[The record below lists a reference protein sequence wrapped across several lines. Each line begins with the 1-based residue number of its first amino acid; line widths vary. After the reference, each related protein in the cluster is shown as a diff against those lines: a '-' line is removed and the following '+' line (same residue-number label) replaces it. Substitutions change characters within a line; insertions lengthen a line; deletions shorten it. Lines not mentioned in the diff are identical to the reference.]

1 MAEMPQQGQWQW
13 QEAGTSWRGVG
24 IYHLTLTLPSR
35 EPLLG
40 TLVIPGND
48 PTQARV
54 EATGLGRVL
63 LEYHR
68 SVPLFAPEIQILQ
81 YCLMPDHLHT
91 IWYVR
96 SPMEK
101 SIRYMAQGFWRA
113 AKKAGRAWTFL
124 HGQAARLEAGATNE
138 SAALSPA
145 APSAALSPG
154 APSAAALSPG
164 APSAALSPGTLSAAL
179 SPGAPS
185 AALSPGPL
193 SAALSPGAPSA
204 ALSPGAPSAAAL
216 SPGAPSAALSPGAP
230 SAALSPGA
238 PSAAALSPGAPSAA
252 LSPAALSAAPSP
264 GAPSAAL
271 SPGAPSFAALSHEAP
286 SAAALSSLAPA
297 SSRENPL
304 RQQLGDDAY
313 YGLAPLFTEVPFIR
327 PLTRRG
333 QLQTMIRYVQLNPQR
348 LATKRLM
355 PGFFRVQ
362 EGITIAGRA
371 YAGVGNI
378 ALLLIPRRATVH
390 VRSLWVKAAEHGD
403 SQPLR
408 DYMNGCVLAAR
419 QGTLMV
425 SPFISEK
432 EKAVKAVLQEERH
445 PFIVL
450 ADNGFRNYYKPGGD
464 LFDGVAD
471 GRILIL
477 SPWPHDAGKRHI
489 SRADCVALNAMA
501 EEIATAED

>member
-145 APSAALSPG
+145 APSAAPSPAAPSAALSPAAPSAALSPA

-164 APSAALSPGTLSAAL
+164 ALSAAL

-185 AALSPGPL
+185 AALSPG
-193 SAALSPGAPSA
+193 
-204 ALSPGAPSAAAL
+204 
-216 SPGAPSAALSPGAP
+216 
-230 SAALSPGA
+230 
-238 PSAAALSPGAPSAA
+238 
-252 LSPAALSAAPSP
+252 
-264 GAPSAAL
+264 
-271 SPGAPSFAALSHEAP
+271 AP

-333 QLQTMIRYVQLNPQR
+333 QLQAMIRYVQLNPQR

-432 EKAVKAVLQEERH
+432 EKAVKAVLQEEQH